1 MKLNTAKKLTAG
13 ALALSM
19 MFAMAVPMAFAES
32 MPEVDPSAP
41 HITKKYTAT
50 NANTT
55 SPEETFTFTAVAT
68 NVKNA
73 GVKED
78 GRTPIT
84 KADAPKLTI
93 ESAKYGLNGAT
104 TDGATQNLEIT
115 KDKPFPN
122 VGIYYYTV
130 TEAASGTAGV
140 TTHAGD
146 MLLKVTVAYD
156 EHDQLTE
163 TYAFYTATNENGEGK
178 GTKNQAVE
186 NTYSAGTLD
195 VSKKVTGSLGDK
207 NKKFDVKV
215 KFTAPAGKTVKA
227 PITYT
232 ENDEAKTIAKTDWVN
247 DSAEVTIHLAHGEHI
262 VFNNIPY
269 DVTYAVEEADYTS
282 DAAGGYEAAKY
293 TFSDKGDIK
302 KLDSAAETVEILN
315 KNGASV
321 DTGVI
326 LDNAPYMLM
335 LAVVAGGAMMLV
347 IKKRREEE

>member
-1 MKLNTAKKLTAG
+1 MKLKKLFAG
-13 ALALSM
+13 VVAVAM
-19 MFAMAVPMAFAES
+19 MATMAFPAFAEGE
-32 MPEVDPSAP
+32 EVVPSGP
-41 HITKKYTAT
+41 SIKKTYKLT
-50 NANTT
+50 NAGTV
-55 SPEETFTFTAVAT
+55 SPAENFTFTAVAT
-68 NVKNA
+68 KVLRA
-73 GVKED
+73 GVKNGQPVTE
-78 GRTPIT
+78 
-84 KADAPKLTI
+84 ADAPALTI
-93 ESAKYGLNGAT
+93 APADYSQEN
-104 TDGATQNLEIT
+104 DGATVEGNNKVLAVSHTEE
-115 KDKPFPN
+115 FPN
-122 VGIYYYTV
+122 VGVYYYTV
-130 TEAASGTAGV
+130 TETASTYAGV
-140 TTHAGD
+140 TTHAGN

-335 LAVVAGGAMMLV
+335 LAVVAGGAMTLV

>member
-1 MKLNTAKKLTAG
+1 MTIAQAEYGQGNATVDGSDKVLAVSHTAA
-13 ALALSM
+13 
-19 MFAMAVPMAFAES
+19 
-32 MPEVDPSAP
+32 
-41 HITKKYTAT
+41 
-50 NANTT
+50 
-55 SPEETFTFTAVAT
+55 
-68 NVKNA
+68 
-73 GVKED
+73 
-78 GRTPIT
+78 
-84 KADAPKLTI
+84 
-93 ESAKYGLNGAT
+93 
-104 TDGATQNLEIT
+104 
-115 KDKPFPN
+115 FPN
-122 VGIYYYTV
+122 VGVYYYTV
-130 TEAASGTAGV
+130 TENASTYAGV
-140 TTHAGD
+140 TTHTGN

-156 EHDQLTE
+156 DHDQLTE

-207 NKKFDVKV
+207 NKKFDVTV
-215 KFTAPAGKTVKA
+215 TFTAPAGKTVEA

-232 ENDEAKTIAKTDWVN
+232 ENDVEKKIEKADWVK
-247 DSAEVTIHLAHGEHI
+247 SVATATIHLAHGEHI